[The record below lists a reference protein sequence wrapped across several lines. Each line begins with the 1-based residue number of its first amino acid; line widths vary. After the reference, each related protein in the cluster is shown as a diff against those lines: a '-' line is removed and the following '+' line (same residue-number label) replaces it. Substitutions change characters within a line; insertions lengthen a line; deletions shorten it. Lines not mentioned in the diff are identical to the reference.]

1 MEQLEL
7 VSFKLCPFVQ
17 RSVITLLY
25 KNVPFI
31 LTYIDLA
38 DPPEWFRRISPLGKV
53 PLLKVGKRAVLFE
66 SAVINE
72 YLDETTAGRLLPEDP
87 LQRAVNRAWIEFC
100 SACLADLY
108 QLTIADSEAKYE
120 EQRQALLGKLR
131 RLETEVR
138 PAPYFNGPAFSLA
151 DAAFAPLVM
160 RLDLLNRAHRF
171 YEPGE
176 FPGLGAWH
184 DTLMALPAVRDSVIP
199 DFEAAFLDHC
209 RSRGGYFASFLFRK
223 GDSSEATA

>member
-25 KNVPFI
+25 KNVPFT

-38 DPPEWFRRISPLGKV
+38 DPPEWFRHISPLGKV
-53 PLLKVGKRAVLFE
+53 PLLKVGTRAVLFE

-72 YLDETTAGRLLPEDP
+72 YLDETTPGRLHPEDP

-108 QLTIADSEAKYE
+108 QLTIADNETKYE
-120 EQRQALLGKLR
+120 EQRQSLLTKLR
-131 RLETEVR
+131 RLEGELH
-138 PAPYFNGPAFSLA
+138 PSPYCNGPAFSLA
-151 DAAFAPLVM
+151 DAAFAPLLM
-160 RLDLLNRAHRF
+160 RLDLMNRAHRF

-176 FPGLGAWH
+176 FPRLAAWK
-184 DTLMALPAVRDSVIP
+184 DSLMALPAVQDSVIP
-199 DFEAAFLDHC
+199 DFENVYLDYF
-209 RSRGGYFASFLFRK
+209 RGRGGYFAGFLSA
-223 GDSSEATA
+223 GAA